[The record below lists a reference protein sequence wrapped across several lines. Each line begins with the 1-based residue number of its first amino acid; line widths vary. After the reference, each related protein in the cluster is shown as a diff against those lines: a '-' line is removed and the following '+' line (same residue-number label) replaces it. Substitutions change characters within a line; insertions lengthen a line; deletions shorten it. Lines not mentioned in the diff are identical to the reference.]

1 MHLIRNSAIGVLILF
16 LTGFTLLLVTHEG
29 RVAIKTGFLVAD
41 ALTAGGRSA
50 PPFTSEPISEE
61 IEYPF
66 AGGRAAGTLYRP
78 PDTGKHG
85 AVIMMLGINA
95 NLQDELL
102 HRFAVLL
109 SRQGVVVLVVNP
121 QQLKTGRLSREEVES
136 LVGAFRFLQTS
147 PHVEPNRIG
156 FAGFCVGASLSL
168 IAAADPRIS
177 SDVKFVNFF
186 GGYYSAQDLVAEM
199 TTHQLRLGLDG
210 SLEPWEPNA
219 DAERW
224 MADQLIQTVAKA
236 DERAFLSRVARS
248 AGASDSERAALSI
261 HGQVVYDVL
270 ANRNPDRT
278 AGYYGRLPLSVREAL
293 AQLSPEGQLEWLQAK
308 VYIMHDRQD
317 TYVPYV
323 ESRRLW
329 EALALYPRKQFTEFE
344 IFQHMYPNRAVE
356 PGVFWN
362 EAGKL
367 YSHLYLLML
376 EMS

>member
-1 MHLIRNSAIGVLILF
+1 MRLIRNGAIGVLILF

-29 RVAIKTGFLVAD
+29 RVVIKTGFLVAD
-41 ALTAGGRSA
+41 ALTEGGRPA
-50 PPFTSEPISEE
+50 PPFTSEPISER

-66 AGGRAAGTLYRP
+66 AGGKGAGTLYRP

-109 SRQGVVVLVVNP
+109 SRQGVVVLVVEP
-121 QQLKTGRLSREEVES
+121 QQLKTGRLSHEEVES
-136 LVGAFRFLQTS
+136 LIGAFRFLQAA
-147 PHVEPNRIG
+147 PHVEPKRVG
-156 FAGFCVGASLSL
+156 FAGFCVGASLAL

-186 GGYYSAQDLVAEM
+186 GGYYSARDLVAEM
-199 TTHQLRLGLDG
+199 TTHQLRLEGG
-210 SLEPWEPNA
+210 SFEPWKPNA
-219 DAERW
+219 DAEKW
-224 MADQLIQTVAKA
+224 MADQLIQAVPATE
-236 DERAFLSRVARS
+236 ERALLNRVARS
-248 AGASDSERAALSI
+248 GGASDSERAALSI
-261 HGQVVYDVL
+261 QGQVVYDAL
-270 ANRNPDRT
+270 ANRDPAR
-278 AGYYGRLPLSVREAL
+278 AGGYYSRLPLSVREAL
-293 AQLSPEGQLEWLQAK
+293 AQLSPEGQLDWLQAK
-308 VYIMHDRQD
+308 VYIMHDRED

-329 EALALYPRKQFTEFE
+329 SALALYPRKHLTEFA

-356 PGVFWN
+356 PAVFLN
-362 EAGKL
+362 EAAKL

-376 EMS
+376 EIS